1 VRASVAGVLAAVLLA
16 SPAGAAPSKTD
27 SVERVFPRGLPY
39 ALYEDEC
46 AGVKRC
52 VWDARHQ
59 GNGEGRSY
67 ILTRFKGDYLVAYI
81 THRRAHRL
89 QALWCQRPS
98 VTCNGYED

>member
-1 VRASVAGVLAAVLLA
+1 VKGLIAGVLAAVLLA

-27 SVERVFPRGLPY
+27 SVFPRGLPH
-39 ALYEDEC
+39 ALYEDGC

-67 ILTRFKGDYLVAYI
+67 ILTRHRGDYLVAYV

-89 QALWCQRPS
+89 QSLWCQRPS
-98 VTCNGYED
+98 VNCGYAD